1 MVDQD
6 GTLLY
11 SGGFANGKRS
21 GTGTEYDPNGQG
33 PLYRKMAENA
43 WNGEGVWYR
52 EDGHVIKGQFAAARW
67 MDRL

>member
-1 MVDQD
+1 MDQD

-21 GTGTEYDPNGQG
+21 GTGTEYDPNGQVRYTG
-33 PLYRKMAENA
+33 KWAENA

-52 EDGHVIKGQFAAARW
+52 ETAT
-67 MDRL
+67 